1 MTDVYAGRL
10 IEAEDNLDVATRQD
24 DNIRIFFF
32 STNWRQ
38 QDIERGNSTA
48 DAYGRQENVEKLMAA
63 KRKWE
68 KDLPSKLKEIFCC
81 IT

>member
-32 STNWRQ
+32 FLLTGANETLKEAIQRQ
-38 QDIERGNSTA
+38 TLTA
-48 DAYGRQENVEKLMAA
+48 DREMWK
-63 KRKWE
+63 
-68 KDLPSKLKEIFCC
+68 S
-81 IT
+81 

>member
-32 STNWRQ
+32 LLTGANETLKEAIRRQ
-38 QDIERGNSTA
+38 TLTA
-48 DAYGRQENVEKLMAA
+48 DREMWK
-63 KRKWE
+63 
-68 KDLPSKLKEIFCC
+68 S
-81 IT
+81 